1 MSLPC
6 PIELQ
11 NKNNPL
17 YENTYVL
24 DFRFNYKNIVM
35 SHSSPFGIAN
45 ICVTLRPYLVRLITE
60 NEEGRWRRR
69 KKKEAVMVETTA
81 ARSETDGSRLTETT
95 AAGSLVEGSKWA

>member
-11 NKNNPL
+11 NKNKPL

-24 DFRFNYKNIVM
+24 DFRLNYKNIVM

-45 ICVTLRPYLVRLITE
+45 ICVTLCPYLVRLITK

-69 KKKEAVMVETTA
+69 KKEAVMVETTA
-81 ARSETDGSRLTETT
+81 ARLETDGSRLTETT